1 MKTVNQKRPGYKKTK
16 VGRIPKEW
24 ECVHLHDAFTEGKR
38 RGEKGLPILSVT
50 MDRGMVRRDTLDRKM
65 APDLPAE
72 MSLLVEP
79 NDVAYNMMRMWQGAV
94 GVCAE
99 RGVVSPAYVVC
110 RPIARRVN
118 PRFMFYYF
126 KSQAGLYR
134 LWAYSF
140 GITGDRLRLYFND
153 FCLVPA
159 PLPPLAEQKKIAD
172 VLTAWN
178 DAIGQ
183 MRKLIEAKKRRK
195 KGLMQQLPTGK
206 RRLPGFAKTKKYV
219 PHRFFKLPADWGHL
233 QLREIASERSERNG
247 QVRNATVLSCS
258 KYRGFVL
265 SSEYF
270 GKQVFSEDTS
280 NYKVVR
286 KGWFG
291 FPANHVEEG
300 SIGLLKDFDVGIVSP
315 IYIVF
320 SVCNRVLPEY
330 LYAVFKTETFRHI
343 FAISTNAS
351 VDRRGSLRWREFGL
365 IQVPL
370 PSLPEQRAITAVL
383 RTADEEITHLE
394 AELAALEKQKRG
406 LMQKLLTGAVRV
418 KV

>member
-1 MKTVNQKRPGYKKTK
+1 
-16 VGRIPKEW
+16 
-24 ECVHLHDAFTEGKR
+24 
-38 RGEKGLPILSVT
+38 
-50 MDRGMVRRDTLDRKM
+50 
-65 APDLPAE
+65 
-72 MSLLVEP
+72 
-79 NDVAYNMMRMWQGAV
+79 MWD
-94 GVCAE
+94 E
-99 RGVVSPAYVVC
+99 
-110 RPIARRVN
+110 
-118 PRFMFYYF
+118 
-126 KSQAGLYR
+126 
-134 LWAYSF
+134 
-140 GITGDRLRLYFND
+140 
-153 FCLVPA
+153 
-159 PLPPLAEQKKIAD
+159 
-172 VLTAWN
+172 
-178 DAIGQ
+178 AIEQ
-183 MRKLIEAKKRRK
+183 MRKLVESKKRRK
-195 KGLMQQLPTGK
+195 KGLMQQLLTGK
-206 RRLPGFAKTKKYV
+206 KRLPGFVKAKGVV
-219 PHRFFKLPADWGHL
+219 PQRFYRLPADWECP
-233 QLREIASERSERNG
+233 QMREVASERSERNG

-258 KYRGFVL
+258 KYRGFVS

-270 GKQVFSEDTS
+270 GKQVFSDDTS

-330 LYAVFKTETFRHI
+330 LYAVFKTATFRHI

-383 RTADEEITHLE
+383 RTADEEIAHLE

>member
-1 MKTVNQKRPGYKKTK
+1 MTVPNQKRPGYKKTK
-16 VGRIPKEW
+16 VGWIPKEW
-24 ECVHLHDAFTEGKR
+24 ECVHLHEAFTEGKR

-79 NDVAYNMMRMWQGAV
+79 NDVAYNMMRMWQGSV

-118 PRFMFYYF
+118 PHFMFYYF

-172 VLTAWN
+172 VLTTW
-178 DAIGQ
+178 DQAIEQ
-183 MRKLIEAKKRRK
+183 LRKLVEAKKCRK
-195 KGLMQQLPTGK
+195 KGLMQQLLTGK
-206 RRLPGFAKTKKYV
+206 KRLPGFRGGWSV
-219 PHRFFKLPADWGHL
+219 HKLGSLFTEREESGRSDLPLLAITGNRGIIPAE
-233 QLREIASERSERNG
+233 EIDRKDSSNDDKSRYKRIVAGDIGYNTMRMWQG
-247 QVRNATVLSCS
+247 VNA
-258 KYRGFVL
+258 L
-265 SSEYF
+265 SSLE
-270 GKQVFSEDTS
+270 
-280 NYKVVR
+280 
-286 KGWFG
+286 
-291 FPANHVEEG
+291 
-300 SIGLLKDFDVGIVSP
+300 GIVSP
-315 IYIVF
+315 AYTICTPKADIHGPFIAY
-320 SVCNRVLPEY
+320 Y
-330 LYAVFKTETFRHI
+330 FKYQPVVHLFWRHSQGLVDDTLNLKFHHFAQISLSFPTTEEQT
-343 FAISTNAS
+343 AIA
-351 VDRRGSLRWREFGL
+351 
-365 IQVPL
+365 
-370 PSLPEQRAITAVL
+370 AVL
-383 RTADEEITHLE
+383 RTADEEIVHLE
-394 AELAALEKQKRG
+394 AELAAMEKQKRG